1 MSQSLLTAN
10 TDSDARIIEGLK
22 CHNPCA
28 LEDLYDRYGR
38 IVFSVVFRII
48 QNTGEAEEIVQE
60 VFLRIWTSAHLIDN
74 SRGTLGP
81 WLLTIARNLAID
93 YLRTAR
99 RRRQIYADGSHQSLL
114 PSIRVESTACFLTYS
129 GQLRDAFDNL
139 TQDQR
144 TVIEFAYFEGLS
156 QSEISER
163 MQKPLGTVKTWARTA
178 LCTLRKSFD
187 VIGLGL
193 TSIPPNSRAGTL
205 DQTR

>member
-1 MSQSLLTAN
+1 MGQIILT
-10 TDSDARIIEGLK
+10 TDTESDARIIEGLK

-60 VFLRIWTSAHLIDN
+60 VFLRIWTRTHLIDS
-74 SRGTLGP
+74 SRGMLGP
-81 WLLTIARNLAID
+81 WILTISRNLAID
-93 YLRTAR
+93 YLRTTR
-99 RRRQIYADGSHQSLL
+99 RRHSIYADASHKFL
-114 PSIRVESTACFLTYS
+114 PSSIHVENTASFLTYS

-139 TQDQR
+139 TQEQR

-156 QSEISER
+156 QTEISER

-187 VIGLGL
+187 GIGLGL
-193 TSIPPNSRAGTL
+193 TSIPRNSRAGTADL
-205 DQTR
+205 TR